1 MLAVCH
7 VDVGDDVHDA
17 SVGFFGQALIFA
29 AVAGFHVE
37 DGDVESFCSDDAEAG
52 VGVAEDEDCVGLG
65 GCEELVGAV
74 DDVAACGA
82 KVIAY
87 GIHIYFGLCEFQILE
102 EDAVEVVVVVLP
114 RMGEDYVEIAAA
126 LVDNGGKADDLGA
139 GADDDAEFEFAVF
152 LPVNVSIIKLRLLFH
167 KNNFRQKFPLIIHKF
182 YHKLFVLNIVF
193 PINI

>member
-1 MLAVCH
+1 M
-7 VDVGDDVHDA
+7 
-17 SVGFFGQALIFA
+17 
-29 AVAGFHVE
+29 
-37 DGDVESFCSDDAEAG
+37 ESFCSYHAQAA
-52 VGVAEDEDCVGLG
+52 VSVAEDKNTIGLG

-74 DDVAACGA
+74 DDVAAGGA

-87 GIHIYFGLCEFQILE
+87 GIHIDLGLGELE
-102 EDAVEVVVVVLP
+102 VAKEDAVEVVIVVLTG
-114 RMGEDYVEIAAA
+114 MGEDDVEVLTA
-126 LVDNGGKADDLGA
+126 LVDDGGQADDLGA

>member
-1 MLAVCH
+1 M
-7 VDVGDDVHDA
+7 
-17 SVGFFGQALIFA
+17 
-29 AVAGFHVE
+29 E
-37 DGDVESFCSDDAEAG
+37 DGDVQALGSDDAEAG
-52 VGVAEDEDCVGLG
+52 VGVAEDKYTIGLG
-65 GCEELVGAV
+65 GCEEFVGAV

-87 GIHIYFGLCEFQILE
+87 GIHIYFRLCEFEVAE
-102 EDAVEVVVVVLP
+102 EDAVKVVIVVLAGV
-114 RMGEDYVEIAAA
+114 GEDYVKVLAAF
-126 LVDNGGKADDLGA
+126 VDNGGKADDLGA